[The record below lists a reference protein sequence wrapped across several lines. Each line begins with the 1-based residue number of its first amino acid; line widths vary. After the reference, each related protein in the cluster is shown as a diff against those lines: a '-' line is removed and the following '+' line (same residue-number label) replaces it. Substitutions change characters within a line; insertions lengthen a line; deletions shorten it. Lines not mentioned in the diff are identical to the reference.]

1 MHGQHCLNEQEPRG
15 GDRGFGAGSK
25 DRSGSRKGIYE
36 ETLRVPGESREEGRE
51 GVDGA
56 IEQAGLG
63 DWRAL
68 REEGSRAEKV
78 TLRVWLESLGADG
91 AIH

>member
-1 MHGQHCLNEQEPRG
+1 M
-15 GDRGFGAGSK
+15 
-25 DRSGSRKGIYE
+25 
-36 ETLRVPGESREEGRE
+36 RVPGESREEGRE

-78 TLRVWLESLGADG
+78 ILRVWLESLGADG

>member
-1 MHGQHCLNEQEPRG
+1 M
-15 GDRGFGAGSK
+15 
-25 DRSGSRKGIYE
+25 
-36 ETLRVPGESREEGRE
+36 LRVPGESREERRE

-63 DWRAL
+63 DWQAL

-78 TLRVWLESLGADG
+78 ILRVWLESLGADG